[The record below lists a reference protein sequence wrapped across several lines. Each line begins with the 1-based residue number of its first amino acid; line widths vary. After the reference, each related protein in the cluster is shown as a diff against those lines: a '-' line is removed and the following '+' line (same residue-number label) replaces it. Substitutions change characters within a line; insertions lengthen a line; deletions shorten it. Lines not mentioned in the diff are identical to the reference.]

1 VKLTGL
7 WNQLESLSVLLAAV
21 AGLTLLARAV
31 KVPYSIVLV
40 LAGLGLGWVP
50 GWPKLRLS
58 PEVFL
63 LLILPLLIY
72 PAAVAMPWRELRH
85 NLRPI
90 SLLAVGLV
98 LCTMVTVGWIAHQ
111 SIPGMPLSSAFVLGA
126 IVSPTDPLSTPAIA
140 RRLKVPQRI
149 QNLLEG
155 ESLVNDSTGLVC
167 YRLALAAVVGGSF
180 AYLQGLLQFLQ
191 MTGGGLLLGLAVGW
205 GVVQIQRRIDDTPV
219 EITISLL
226 TPFAAY
232 LPAERVGVSGVLAVV
247 AAGLYVGWNSPL
259 IHKAQT
265 RLHAAPF
272 WGMLQFLLNG
282 LVFLLVGEELP
293 ELVHGIHGASAAT
306 LAWQAALLS
315 ASVILIRILWTF
327 AAAYPPRWLSRHLR
341 EQDPFPDW
349 RNVAL
354 VAWTGT
360 RGAVSLA
367 AALALPHTTSSGAP
381 FPARS
386 SIQFLTYCV
395 ILATLVVQGLSLPK
409 VIGWLKVTG
418 GDEAAREESEA
429 RKRATQAVLGYLESQ
444 QGQEPKAALDKLL
457 AEYAERLE
465 QLELEQDE
473 AEAEA
478 SAPASAAYRRLQ
490 RAALERERRTL
501 LELRN
506 QHLINDEVLRRIQ
519 HDIDLAE
526 DRLRHQT

>member
-1 VKLTGL
+1 
-7 WNQLESLSVLLAAV
+7 
-21 AGLTLLARAV
+21 
-31 KVPYSIVLV
+31 
-40 LAGLGLGWVP
+40 
-50 GWPKLRLS
+50 
-58 PEVFL
+58 
-63 LLILPLLIY
+63 
-72 PAAVAMPWRELRH
+72 
-85 NLRPI
+85 
-90 SLLAVGLV
+90 
-98 LCTMVTVGWIAHQ
+98 MVTVGWIAHQ

-126 IVSPTDPLSTPAIA
+126 IVSPTDPLSTLAIA

-180 AYLQGLLQFLQ
+180 SYLQAVASVPANDRR
-191 MTGGGLLLGLAVGW
+191 GGLLLGLAVGW
-205 GVVQIQRRIDDTPV
+205 GWSRFNAASMIRPV

-232 LPAERVGVSGVLAVV
+232 LPAERLGVSGVLAVV

-282 LVFLLVGEELP
+282 LVFLLVGLELP
-293 ELVHGIHGASAAT
+293 DLVHGIHGASAAT

-444 QGQEPKAALDKLL
+444 QGKNPKPHWTSCWPNMPSAWSNWNS
-457 AEYAERLE
+457 RRMR
-465 QLELEQDE
+465 

-490 RAALERERRTL
+490 REALERERRTL